1 MRSNLLRGG
10 ALKEH
15 EAGLSVAELGRKH
28 GIRRPAGVCLQ
39 TPKGNDA
46 ALYKWWSKYGGM
58 EVSEAKRLK
67 QLEDDNAK
75 LKKLLAEAMMRCMA
89 G

>member
-1 MRSNLLRGG
+1 LRSNLLRGG

-15 EAGLSVAELGRKH
+15 RAGLSVAELGRKH

-46 ALYKWWSKYGGM
+46 ALYKGRTKYGGM
-58 EVSEAKRLK
+58 EVFEAKHLK
-67 QLEDDNAK
+67 QL
-75 LKKLLAEAMMRCMA
+75 
-89 G
+89 